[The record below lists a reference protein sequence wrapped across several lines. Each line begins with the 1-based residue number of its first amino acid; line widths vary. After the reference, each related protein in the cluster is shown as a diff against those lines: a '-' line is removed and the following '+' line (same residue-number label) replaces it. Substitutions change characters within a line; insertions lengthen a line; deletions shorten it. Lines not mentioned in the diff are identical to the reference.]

1 VFFAVLLTN
10 CFGYKRMTRKI
21 QDLQEL
27 LENIDLQDPYYFS
40 YDSEEIKAEI
50 VEEGLRKNKLVWE
63 IFEYFPPAASVFV
76 INEKTRSV
84 ALDIKQVYEA
94 FPVGE
99 TAIKYVW
106 KIFYKDSNEALRYIN
121 LLVHDELA
129 WEIFVYNPI
138 SSIMLLEEGIRAKAI
153 ELKNLCDAN
162 LHLGAAGTKQAWQ
175 IFQYKF
181 RAAVKYVKTF
191 DSRNNIYGTSE
202 KLEEAI
208 CQINRA
214 NKKIGFSKS

>member
-1 VFFAVLLTN
+1 
-10 CFGYKRMTRKI
+10 MTRGI
-21 QDLQEL
+21 QKL
-27 LENIDLQDPYYFS
+27 LEAINLQDPYYFS
-40 YDSEEIKAEI
+40 YDSEEIKTEI
-50 VEEGLRKNKLVWE
+50 IKEGLRKNKLVWE
-63 IFEYFPPAASVFV
+63 IFNYFPPAASVFA

-106 KIFYKDSNEALRYIN
+106 KIFYQDSNKALKYIN
-121 LLVHDELA
+121 LLINDELA

-153 ELKNLCDAN
+153 ELKNLCDTN
-162 LHLGAAGTKQAWQ
+162 LNLGEAGTKQAWQ
-175 IFQYKF
+175 LFQHDF
-181 RAAVKYVKTF
+181 DTAVRYIKTF

-202 KLEEAI
+202 QLEKAI
-208 CQINRA
+208 YEISWA
-214 NKKIGFSKS
+214 SKIQGRPKV

>member
-1 VFFAVLLTN
+1 
-10 CFGYKRMTRKI
+10 MTRKI

-27 LENIDLQDPYYFS
+27 LENIDLQDPYFFS
-40 YDSEEIKAEI
+40 YDSEKIKAEI
-50 VEEGLRKNKLVWE
+50 ISEGLRKNKLVWE
-63 IFEYFPPAASVFV
+63 IFDYFPPAASVFA

-121 LLVHDELA
+121 LLVHDALV

-153 ELKNLCDAN
+153 KLKNLCDAN

-181 RAAVKYVKTF
+181 HAAVKYVQTF
-191 DSRNNIYGTSE
+191 DNRNSIYGTSE

>member
-1 VFFAVLLTN
+1 
-10 CFGYKRMTRKI
+10 MTRKI

-27 LENIDLQDPYYFS
+27 LENIDLQDPYFFS
-40 YDSEEIKAEI
+40 YDSEKIKAEI
-50 VEEGLRKNKLVWE
+50 ISEGLRKNKLVWE
-63 IFEYFPPAASVFV
+63 IFEYFPPAASVFA

-121 LLVHDELA
+121 LLVHDALV
-129 WEIFVYNPI
+129 WEIFAYNPI

-153 ELKNLCDAN
+153 ELKNLCDTN
-162 LHLGAAGTKQAWQ
+162 LNLGEAGTKQAWQ
-175 IFQYKF
+175 LFQHDF
-181 RAAVKYVKTF
+181 DTAVRYIKTF

-202 KLEEAI
+202 QLEKAVYEISWAS
-208 CQINRA
+208 
-214 NKKIGFSKS
+214 KIQVRPKV